1 MQRQLRKHQ
10 VLSVHQLMD
19 MLDCSHMTIRRD
31 IALLEQEG
39 RAYSELHSEP
49 RHQLKAVVEL
59 PQKQA
64 MAKLAAGL
72 LHADMTIYL
81 DAGTST
87 LEIVPYIKALS
98 GMTVVTN
105 DFGIVQALIE
115 APHVT
120 VIHTGGQLDHSNQ
133 SCVGSLAVAT
143 LRQIVTDIAFI
154 SSSSWDLRRGLTTP
168 SALKVEVEV
177 KQAAMQSTSQVVLVA
192 SSSKYGTFSLYRI
205 AGLEQFDIILSDDA
219 LTPAAADGIR
229 KQGLEEDLLATLF
242 TQPGQRGEGL
252 FDRSGVRWRQSWGAP
267 QTESGVSYRLGRS
280 SINDQI
286 M

>member
-1 MQRQLRKHQ
+1 MIPEQRRELMLRQLRKHQ
-10 VLSVHQLMD
+10 VLSVHQLME
-19 MLDCSHMTIRRD
+19 MFDCSHMTIRRD
-31 IALLEQEG
+31 IALLEQKG
-39 RAYSELHSEP
+39 RAYSVTGGVRIARQLHSEP
-49 RHQLKAVVEL
+49 SHQLKAAVEL

-64 MAKLAAGL
+64 MAKLAARL

-87 LEIVPYIKALS
+87 LEIVPYIKPLS

-154 SSSSWDLRRGLTTP
+154 STSSWDLRRGLTTP
-168 SALKVEVEV
+168 STLTVDV
-177 KQAAMQSTSQVVLVA
+177 KRAAMQSASQVVLVA
-192 SSSKYGTFSLYRI
+192 SSLKYGTFSMYKI
-205 AGLEQFDIILSDDA
+205 AGVEQIDIILSDDT
-219 LTPAAADGIR
+219 LPPAAADGIR
-229 KQGLEEDLLATLF
+229 KQGVELLLPSDNTVA
-242 TQPGQRGEGL
+242 
-252 FDRSGVRWRQSWGAP
+252 
-267 QTESGVSYRLGRS
+267 
-280 SINDQI
+280 
-286 M
+286 

>member
-1 MQRQLRKHQ
+1 MPSQKDIATENGAPMIPEQRRELMLRQLRKHQ
-10 VLSVHQLMD
+10 VLSVHQLME
-19 MLDCSHMTIRRD
+19 MFDCSHMTIRRD

-39 RAYSELHSEP
+39 RAYSVTGGVRIASQLHSEP
-49 RHQLKAVVEL
+49 SHQFKAVVEL

-64 MAKLAAGL
+64 MARLAAGL

-87 LEIVPYIKALS
+87 LEIVPHIKALS

-105 DFGIVQALIE
+105 DFGIVQALID

-143 LRQIVTDIAFI
+143 LRQVVTDIAFI
-154 SSSSWDLRRGLTTP
+154 STSSWDLRRGLTTP
-168 SALKVEVEV
+168 SALKVEV
-177 KQAAMQSTSQVVLVA
+177 KQAAMQSASQAVLVA
-192 SSSKYGTFSLYRI
+192 SSSKYGTFSMYRI

-219 LTPAAADGIR
+219 LAPAAADGIR
-229 KQGLEEDLLATLF
+229 KQGVELLLPSNNIPA
-242 TQPGQRGEGL
+242 
-252 FDRSGVRWRQSWGAP
+252 
-267 QTESGVSYRLGRS
+267 
-280 SINDQI
+280 
-286 M
+286 